1 MNIHKILHQL
11 GLELVIFSLNLK
23 INILRMKFQ
32 VKKTPSNHPGNT
44 SFVLEKLA
52 TRTDGRWFYKRR

>member
-1 MNIHKILHQL
+1 MYIYEYTQILHQL

-52 TRTDGRWFYKRR
+52 TRTDG